1 MSMWKREQCQK
12 HRRAILAYSL
22 SLTKSKYRFF
32 ILTKNF
38 SKLKVLF
45 YALTLEHETRKRI
58 PNSHYGFSDDR
69 GSSNWQ
75 IAPTWKGAKRKLR
88 LGRKW
93 RSGSLAVQWLHRK
106 SVWILVTACVAPDT
120 TFCCI
125 TGTGTLNS
133 KLPRTQCA
141 RSFGSRSVWNAP
153 LGKPWL
159 CVCYEQVYAFGVNRK
174 REASPLDM
182 TMNKIASSYLK
193 YVLTCWGMA

>member
-1 MSMWKREQCQK
+1 MCACKREQCQK
-12 HRRAILAYSL
+12 PRRALLAYSL
-22 SLTKSKYRFF
+22 SLTKSEYRFF
-32 ILTKNF
+32 ILTKTFPNWKF
-38 SKLKVLF
+38 LF
-45 YALTLEHETRKRI
+45 YALTLKHETRMRI
-58 PNSHYGFSDDR
+58 SNSHYGISDDR

-125 TGTGTLNS
+125 TGTRTLNS
-133 KLPRTQCA
+133 WLPRTQCA
-141 RSFGSRSVWNAP
+141 RSSGSRSVWDAP

-159 CVCYEQVYAFGVNRK
+159 CVCYEQVYASALIE
-174 REASPLDM
+174 REGLRPLIWLW
-182 TMNKIASSYLK
+182 TKSLLLI
-193 YVLTCWGMA
+193 